1 MTAPVLPPLVLGTM
15 TFGDTVDEAGSAQ
28 IFDAALDA
36 GITWIDT
43 ANSYADGRTEEIVGR
58 LVKSHEG
65 LTLATKAGQP
75 QSELGT
81 ESLLSP
87 PQLRK
92 AVEASLRRLD
102 RDNVDVLYLHVP
114 DRSTPLADTL
124 GTIAELVAEGKISH
138 LGVSN
143 YSAWQVGEI
152 IRIAAEV
159 GAPRPIVSQQMYNLV
174 ARRLDEEYA
183 EFAQVAHL
191 DTVIYNPLAGGL
203 LTGRYSSAADATT
216 GRFATFNNAQQY
228 RDRYFND
235 ALFDAVRRFDVIADN
250 AGMPL
255 AELALRWSLSRPVV
269 QSVLLG
275 GSKVSHLLANVEAA
289 NKGALA
295 HDLLAAIDEVGAEL
309 RGPMP
314 AYNR

>member
-1 MTAPVLPPLVLGTM
+1 MTAPALPPLSLGTM
-15 TFGDTVDEAGSAQ
+15 TFGDTVDEAGSKL
-28 IFDAALDA
+28 IFEAALDA

-43 ANSYADGRTEEIVGR
+43 ANSYADGRTEQIVGQ
-58 LVKSHEG
+58 LVKGREG
-65 LTLATKAGQP
+65 LVIATKAGQP

-87 PQLRK
+87 AQLRK

-124 GTIAELVAEGKISH
+124 STIAELVAEGKISH

-152 IRIAAEV
+152 IRIAEQV
-159 GAPRPIVSQQMYNLV
+159 GAPRPIISQQMYNLV
-174 ARRLDEEYA
+174 ARRLDDEYA
-183 EFAQVAHL
+183 EFAQVAGL

-203 LTGRYSSAADATT
+203 LTGRYSSAADAQT

-235 ALFDAVRRFDVIADN
+235 ALFAAVERFSAIADA

-255 AELALRWSLSRPVV
+255 AELALRWTLSRPVV

-275 GSKVSHLLANVEAA
+275 GSKVSHLLANIDAA
-289 NKGALA
+289 RKGALEGA
-295 HDLLAAIDEVGAEL
+295 VLEALDEVGAEL